1 MKLLINLISIY
12 RKFIDRSLM
21 NEGVRIQG
29 TMKSFLYGVLQ
40 FPLPIYAK
48 LITKYKWGKLWNF

>member
-21 NEGVRIQG
+21 NGGVRIQG
-29 TMKSFLYGVLQ
+29 TIKSFLYGVLQ

-48 LITKYKWGKLWNF
+48 LITKYK